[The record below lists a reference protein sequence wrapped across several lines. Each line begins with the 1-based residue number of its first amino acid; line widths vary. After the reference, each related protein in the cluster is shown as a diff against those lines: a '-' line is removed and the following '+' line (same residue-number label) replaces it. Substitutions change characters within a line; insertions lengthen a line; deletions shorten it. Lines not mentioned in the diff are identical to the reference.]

1 MAEFP
6 ALPLFTDALIADTE
20 HLTNE
25 EFGAYVRLL
34 MVIWRNANC
43 QIPADAEW
51 HMRRLRV
58 NQQEYSR
65 LYQPLIKEFLKS
77 DGNFI
82 SQKRLQKEFSYLRE
96 TRGKQ
101 SANAKSRWN
110 KQKPVSGGTPP
121 HPTPPHPTPPLT
133 DINVGQP
140 VDFKKV
146 IFDEG
151 LRWISTQAGRTPT
164 TMRGLL
170 GKWCK
175 QYGDAAVAGVLVR
188 AQTFSPVEPI
198 SFVEKMLKEEA
209 NAKSGN
215 ARGSGGAA
223 SKSERFKQ
231 AIIATTLA
239 DIEADGRPG
248 GEEKAGKPPGLL
260 L

>member
-6 ALPLFTDALIADTE
+6 ALPLFTDALIADTD
-20 HLTNE
+20 HLSDE
-25 EFGAYVRLL
+25 EFGAYIRLL
-34 MVIWRNANC
+34 VMIWRNANC
-43 QIPADAEW
+43 KVPADAAW
-51 HMRRLRV
+51 LMRRLGADEK
-58 NQQEYSR
+58 EYSR
-65 LYQPLIKEFLKS
+65 LHAPLIKEFLQS

-82 SQKRLQKEFSYLRE
+82 TQKRLMKEFLYLRE
-96 TRGKQ
+96 SRGKQ
-101 SANAKSRWN
+101 SVAAKARWN
-110 KQKPVSGGTPP
+110 KKKEPSSGIAPHP
-121 HPTPPHPTPPLT
+121 HPTPPPK
-133 DINVGQP
+133 QEAAP

-175 QYGDAAVAGVLVR
+175 QYGDAAVASVLVR

-209 NAKSGN
+209 NGKSGN
-215 ARGSGGAA
+215 ARGNAGGA

-231 AIIATTLA
+231 ALVATTLA
-239 DIEADGRPG
+239 DIEADEGPG
-248 GEEKAGKPPGLL
+248 GAKATGKPLGLL